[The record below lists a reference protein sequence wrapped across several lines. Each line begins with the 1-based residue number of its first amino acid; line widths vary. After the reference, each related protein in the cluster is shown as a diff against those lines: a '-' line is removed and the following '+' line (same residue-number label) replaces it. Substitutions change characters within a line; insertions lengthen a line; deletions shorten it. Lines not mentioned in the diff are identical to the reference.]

1 MIRMRKSIGNGLSR
15 SAFAMVAVAG
25 LLLTTASAR
34 AACGSFSGVAL
45 KSGAVL
51 PMLGQAEE
59 GLSEGSASSASIV
72 GLWHVV
78 YTAGGEIFNESLDQW
93 HSDGTE
99 FENANVPVAGGNIC
113 FGVWKTVGPRT
124 VKLHHVGWTYDA
136 GTVAFANGTFTLNE
150 TNVVAKNGQSYSGEF
165 TFTVYDLSGNQLKQ
179 VKGTMKATRITVE

>member
-1 MIRMRKSIGNGLSR
+1 MNWMKKSIGNGLSR
-15 SAFAMVAVAG
+15 GVFAMVAG
-25 LLLTTASAR
+25 LLLTTASAH
-34 AACGSFSGVAL
+34 AACGSFSGVGSRTAHM
-45 KSGAVL
+45 L
-51 PMLGQAEE
+51 PMLGQAE
-59 GLSEGSASSASIV
+59 SESSESASSASFV

-113 FGVWKTVGPRT
+113 FGVWKTVGTRT
-124 VKLHHVGWTYDA
+124 VKLHHIGWTYDA

-150 TNVVAKNGQSYSGEF
+150 TNVVAKDGMTYSGEF
-165 TFTVYDLSGNQLKQ
+165 TFTVYDLTGNQLQQ